1 MMEID
6 CATEVKDVWS
16 SPSKI
21 SMHSVAKNL
30 VRPVDIGPLVALRVA
45 FGLLMAASM
54 VRFMLRGWVAELYVQ
69 PSYHFTYAG
78 FGWIRPLPPAG
89 MWLVFIILAVL
100 GLTITAGFLTR
111 ISLAA
116 FFLLFTYVE
125 LIDKAYYLNHYY
137 FVSLFSFLLI
147 FLPLGGAWS
156 LDGRLTQCQQSDRSL
171 NKKSQILQITQIKNL
186 VNLRNLLINSQR
198 SQTVPAWMVWLVRL
212 QLGLVYFFAGVAK
225 INADWLLNAQPLTIW
240 LHARTSTPLIG
251 TLFDQPWLP
260 LAMSW
265 AGMLFDVTI
274 PFWLS
279 WRKTRLWAYT
289 AVLIFHGLTGL
300 LFNIGMFPWIM
311 IACTLVFF
319 DWRIP
324 GRAAQRPLPNQKH
337 PSFWQAS
344 VLALFFLIQLLLPLR
359 HWLYPGKVNWT
370 EEGVRFAW
378 RVMLVEKTG
387 QVTFFVRDVATGAEW
402 LVLPADFLTDQQEK
416 QMSFQPDMIVQ
427 FAHFL
432 AEQYPQAV
440 EVRAEAFVSWNGRP
454 SRLLIDPTINL
465 AAANADWHPRAYILK

>member
-6 CATEVKDVWS
+6 CATEVKDAWS

-21 SMHSVAKNL
+21 SVCSVAKNL

-45 FGLLMAASM
+45 FGLLMTASM

-78 FGWIRPLPPAG
+78 FGWIRPLPPVG

-100 GLTITAGFLTR
+100 GVTIAAGFLTR
-111 ISLAA
+111 ISLAT

-147 FLPLGGAWS
+147 FLPLGAAWS
-156 LDGRLTQCQQSDRSL
+156 MNGRLGW
-171 NKKSQILQITQIKNL
+171 
-186 VNLRNLLINSQR
+186 VPQR
-198 SQTVPAWMVWLVRL
+198 QTVPAWMMWLARA

-251 TLFDQPWLP
+251 ALFDQPWLP

-324 GRAAQRPLPNQKH
+324 GRAAQRPLPNEKRL
-337 PSFWQAS
+337 PFWQAS
-344 VLALFFLIQLLLPLR
+344 LLALFFLIQLLLPLR
-359 HWLYPGKVNWT
+359 HWLYPGNVNWT

-402 LVLPADFLTDQQEK
+402 LVLPADFLTNQQEK
-416 QMSFQPDMIVQ
+416 QMAFQPDMIVQ

-454 SRLLIDPTINL
+454 SRLLIDPTVNL

>member
-21 SMHSVAKNL
+21 SMRSVAKNL

-45 FGLLMAASM
+45 FGLLMTASM
-54 VRFMLRGWVAELYVQ
+54 VRFMLRGWVTELYVQ
-69 PSYHFTYAG
+69 PQYHFTYAG
-78 FGWIRPLPPAG
+78 FGWIRPLPPVG

-100 GLTITAGFLTR
+100 GVAIAAGFLTR
-111 ISLAA
+111 ISLAT

-156 LDGRLTQCQQSDRSL
+156 LDGRLSRTPHR
-171 NKKSQILQITQIKNL
+171 
-186 VNLRNLLINSQR
+186 
-198 SQTVPAWMVWLVRL
+198 QTIPAWMVWLVRL

-324 GRAAQRPLPNQKH
+324 GRAAQRPLPNEKRL
-337 PSFWQAS
+337 PFWQAS

-359 HWLYPGKVNWT
+359 HWFYPGNVNWT

-454 SRLLIDPTINL
+454 SRLLIDPTVNL